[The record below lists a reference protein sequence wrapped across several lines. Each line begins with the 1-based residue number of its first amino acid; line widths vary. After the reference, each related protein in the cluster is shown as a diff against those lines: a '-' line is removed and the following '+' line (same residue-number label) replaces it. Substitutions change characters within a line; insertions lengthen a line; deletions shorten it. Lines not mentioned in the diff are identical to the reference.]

1 MPSFESPR
9 HYSSAW
15 QCCQGQRKRSRVDSV
30 SEFTNAPKRQRA
42 SSVTAAA
49 AAALAAAKGL
59 VQAPCKPRL
68 DRYGN
73 PRGLGALAQ
82 EQIIAEMGDA
92 AESFGEPH
100 RPTSIIR
107 QVVCHED
114 LIGMVIGC
122 GGATVKRL
130 ESSTS
135 CKIESRDIDGQPGFM
150 TLSVIGDTQPEVDK
164 CASLIEDIITSG
176 RLTLKDSAVENT
188 FSKEISLVVP
198 GFVQAA
204 LLGPKGC
211 VLRTIEQDSSTR
223 IKLEKDCIA
232 DGIFD
237 DQIIEQQYYG
247 RLMTIKGADHV
258 SLGLAFEYVA
268 QVIVGKYPVRFAM
281 QRFMSRFKTDVYQG
295 LSVEDSLPY
304 RRLPLEWLDYCL
316 LCSDALEK
324 EKDKLKRSE
333 IVKYICEIREK
344 YFITADL
351 LKWGRI
357 NRKAIHS
364 LAGHMTEALR
374 EACRKRE
381 AAASSVASKE
391 AREIPVNDEAQ
402 LSDGTSSSTASS

>member
-9 HYSSAW
+9 HYSSPW
-15 QCCQGQRKRSRVDSV
+15 QCSQGQRKRSRVDGF
-30 SEFTNAPKRQRA
+30 SELTNAPKRQRA

-92 AESFGEPH
+92 AESFEEPH

-176 RLTLKDSAVENT
+176 RLTLKDSAVENAFT
-188 FSKEISLVVP
+188 KEISLVVP

-237 DQIIEQQYYG
+237 GQIIEERYYG

-281 QRFMSRFKTDVYQG
+281 QRFISRFKTDVYQG
-295 LSVEDSLPY
+295 MSVEDSLPY
-304 RRLPLEWLDYCL
+304 RRLPLEWLDHCL
-316 LCSDALEK
+316 QCSDALEK
-324 EKDKLKRSE
+324 EKEKLKRSE
-333 IVKYICEIREK
+333 IVKYICEVREK

-364 LAGHMTEALR
+364 LAGHMAEALS

-391 AREIPVNDEAQ
+391 AREIAVNDEAQ
-402 LSDGTSSSTASS
+402 LTDGTSSSTAPP

>member
-1 MPSFESPR
+1 
-9 HYSSAW
+9 
-15 QCCQGQRKRSRVDSV
+15 
-30 SEFTNAPKRQRA
+30 
-42 SSVTAAA
+42 
-49 AAALAAAKGL
+49 
-59 VQAPCKPRL
+59 
-68 DRYGN
+68 
-73 PRGLGALAQ
+73 
-82 EQIIAEMGDA
+82 MGDA
-92 AESFGEPH
+92 AGESSLALRYDADSRLLLVESFDEPH
-100 RPTSIIR
+100 LPTSIIR

-122 GGATVKRL
+122 GGATIKRL

-150 TLSVIGDTQPEVDK
+150 TLSVIGDTQPAVDK

-188 FSKEISLVVP
+188 YSKEISLVVP

-237 DQIIEQQYYG
+237 DQIIEEQYYG
-247 RLMTIKGADHV
+247 HLMTIKGADHV

-268 QVIVGKYPVRFAM
+268 QVIVGKYPVHFAM
-281 QRFMSRFKTDVYQG
+281 QRFISRFKTDVYQG

-304 RRLPLEWLDYCL
+304 RRLPLEWLDHCL
-316 LCSDALEK
+316 QCSDALEK

-333 IVKYICEIREK
+333 IVTYICEVREK

-381 AAASSVASKE
+381 AAASSAPSKE
-391 AREIPVNDEAQ
+391 ARKIPVNDEAQ
-402 LSDGTSSSTASS
+402 LSDGASFSTASP